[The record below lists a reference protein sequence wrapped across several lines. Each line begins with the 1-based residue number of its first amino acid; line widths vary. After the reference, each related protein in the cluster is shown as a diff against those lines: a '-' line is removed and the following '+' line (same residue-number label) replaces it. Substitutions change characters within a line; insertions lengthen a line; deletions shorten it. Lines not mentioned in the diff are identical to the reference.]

1 MSRYTQNKLVM
12 LLVGALK
19 CVKVNIKTSYARKA
33 LKFVLSYVPLLKKFV
48 CFFTLICFH
57 SCVYLIYRLK
67 PVLLQNCA
75 VFITVWTFAF
85 VKLKNTKWSS
95 VIVIYIVFW
104 LSFTILIITEILYC
118 DIVSHVSRIVS
129 WGTLWSS
136 PLNIQM
142 LLMKKEVTEMY
153 F

>member
-1 MSRYTQNKLVM
+1 M

-19 CVKVNIKTSYARKA
+19 CVKVNIKTSYVRKA

-75 VFITVWTFAF
+75 VFITVWPFSN
-85 VKLKNTKWSS
+85 LRIQNDRP
-95 VIVIYIVFW
+95 
-104 LSFTILIITEILYC
+104 LS
-118 DIVSHVSRIVS
+118 
-129 WGTLWSS
+129 
-136 PLNIQM
+136 
-142 LLMKKEVTEMY
+142 
-153 F
+153 

>member
-75 VFITVWTFAF
+75 VFITVWPFSNLRIQNDRPLSWYISF
-85 VKLKNTKWSS
+85 YDCLSLYWLSQKYC
-95 VIVIYIVFW
+95 IVILLAMYRV
-104 LSFTILIITEILYC
+104 LYHEVPC
-118 DIVSHVSRIVS
+118 DPH
-129 WGTLWSS
+129 
-136 PLNIQM
+136 PLTFRCCWW
-142 LLMKKEVTEMY
+142 KKK
-153 F
+153 